1 MLMLDWTPQSASEG
15 WRLRRERQSETFSR
29 GGSDCRSYHHAKLG
43 VHGAKHVSTSGKAA
57 VGFVPT
63 QKTSKLKKAIRTPFS
78 GTGGADGLAPI
89 IEETQSHT

>member
-1 MLMLDWTPQSASEG
+1 MAII
-15 WRLRRERQSETFSR
+15 
-29 GGSDCRSYHHAKLG
+29 GSDCRSYHHAKLG
-43 VHGAKHVSTSGKAA
+43 VHGAKHVYTA